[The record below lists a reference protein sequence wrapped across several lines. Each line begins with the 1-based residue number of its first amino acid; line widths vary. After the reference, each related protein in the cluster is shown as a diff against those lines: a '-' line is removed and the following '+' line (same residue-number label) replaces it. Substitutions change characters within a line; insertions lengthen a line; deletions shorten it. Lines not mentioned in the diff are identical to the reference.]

1 VNKSPPIEELK
12 AIAHA
17 TRFSILGAL
26 SQGEHNVGEIEKATG
41 IAQPFL
47 SQQLAVLRGAGLVET
62 RKESKLVFYSLDQE
76 RLGGLADMISELAD
90 SPAKKKSDGKK
101 ALAGAANFARLTG

>member
-1 VNKSPPIEELK
+1 MIKSPPIEELK

-17 TRFSILGAL
+17 ARFSILSSL

-47 SQQLAVLRGAGLVET
+47 SQQLAVLRSAGLVET

-76 RLGGLADMISELAD
+76 RLVGLADTISELVD
-90 SPAKKKSDGKK
+90 SPANKKPDGRQT
-101 ALAGAANFARLTG
+101 LAGAANFARLTG